1 MLFKI
6 YFLSLVYHIKRAAR
20 LSGQKYLDML
30 HFVYFDGTSYFV
42 DGADF
47 VCDEDTKIVFQSMS
61 LDKAN
66 EWCDRYN
73 ESIGL

>member
-1 MLFKI
+1 
-6 YFLSLVYHIKRAAR
+6 
-20 LSGQKYLDML
+20 ML

-42 DGADF
+42 DDSNY
-47 VCDEDTKIVFQSMS
+47 VCDEDTTIVFQSMS

>member
-1 MLFKI
+1 
-6 YFLSLVYHIKRAAR
+6 
-20 LSGQKYLDML
+20 ML